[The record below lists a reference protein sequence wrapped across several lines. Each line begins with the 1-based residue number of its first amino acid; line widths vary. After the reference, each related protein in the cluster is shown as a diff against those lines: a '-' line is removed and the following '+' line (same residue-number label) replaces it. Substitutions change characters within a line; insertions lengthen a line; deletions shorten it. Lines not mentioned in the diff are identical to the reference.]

1 MTPSIPAPWQ
11 VAFVR
16 PATLAALLFAAAVN
30 ISPGATAAPARPRVM
45 LDAND
50 VAAMRAS
57 LGHAPLFDAAVAD
70 ARQRVDEALAS
81 PIDVPMPRDA
91 AGYTHERHKR
101 NYAEMHAAGMI
112 YQLTGDAR
120 CVDLI
125 RTQLDRYAEIYPTL
139 KDHPA
144 SRSASPGRLF
154 HQSLNET
161 VWLVHVSQAYDCVH
175 DALTPEQRTRY
186 EERIFRPMARFLS
199 GERAHEF
206 DRIHNHGTWAA
217 TAVGMIG
224 YAIGDDTLV
233 KKALLGSKM
242 DGTGGYLRQLD
253 ELFSPDGYYV
263 EGPYYTRYALMP
275 FFLMAEVVERNDPA
289 QRIYERRDGLLKK
302 ALHAAL
308 QQTYV
313 NGEFI
318 PFNDALKEKTL
329 RSPEVLLAVDLT
341 YARYGHDAHLLTI
354 AEKQGSVA
362 LCPAGLE
369 VARALAGSPELPA
382 FPYASVELRDGPDGT
397 KGGIG
402 ILRAGTPPDQSLA
415 LMKYTTFG
423 MEHGHYDK
431 LALLYYDQGR
441 EIIQDYGAA
450 RFLNIEQKYGGRY
463 LPENKSFALQ
473 TIAHNTVTVDEQS
486 HYGGRYDTAEHA
498 HAKRHFFSAD
508 DPDFQVMSARDVTAV
523 PGVAMQRTVAMIRDA
538 RLPHPVVVDV
548 FRCASAAPHRYDLP
562 FYFMG
567 HFMQTNVELTR
578 HVKELRPLGTAH
590 GYQHLWLEAEGQ
602 AKDGAVSFTWFN
614 GARYYSITSAADAG
628 TRVLFT
634 RIGANDPNFNLRPEA
649 AFMLRREGA
658 APVFASVIEPHGI
671 WDGTREFTAG
681 GFPAVRAVQV
691 LAATDEGTVV
701 RIRGEKELEWTL
713 LISNRADGNGGPHRV
728 ETAGEVFSWEGNAVL
743 RRK

>member
-1 MTPSIPAPWQ
+1 MNILSKVSLI
-11 VAFVR
+11 
-16 PATLAALLFAAAVN
+16 ALGLVV
-30 ISPGATAAPARPRVM
+30 ISLRAAPPSRPH
-45 LDAND
+45 
-50 VAAMRAS
+50 VALSADEVATMRAS
-57 LGHAPLFDAAVAD
+57 LGSYPLFDAAVRE
-70 ARQRVDEALAS
+70 ARERVDQALAA
-81 PIDVPMPRDA
+81 PVEVPVPRDA
-91 AGYTHERHKR
+91 AGTTHERHKR
-101 NYAEMHAAGMI
+101 NYAEMHAAGLI
-112 YQLTGDAR
+112 YQLTGDTR

-125 RTQLDRYAEIYPTL
+125 RAQLDRYAELYPGL

-161 VWLVHVSQAYDCVH
+161 VWLVHVSQAYDCVY
-175 DALTPEQRTRY
+175 DALTSEQRARY
-186 EERIFRPMARFLS
+186 EERVFRPMARFLS
-199 GERAHEF
+199 EERAHEF

-224 YAIGDDTLV
+224 YAMGDATLV
-233 KKALLGSKM
+233 KKALLGSRM
-242 DGTGGYLRQLD
+242 DGSGGYLRQLD

-275 FFLMAEVVERNDPA
+275 FFLLAEVVERNDPS

-318 PFNDALKEKTL
+318 PFNDALKEKTI
-329 RSPEVLLAVDLT
+329 RSPEVVLALDLT
-341 YARYGHDAHLLTI
+341 YARYGRDPRLLAI
-354 AEKQGSVA
+354 AQRQGGVA

-369 VARALAGSPELPA
+369 VARALAEAKELPA
-382 FPYASVELRDGPDGT
+382 YPYASVELRDGPDGSR
-397 KGGIG
+397 GGIG
-402 ILRAGTPPDQSLA
+402 ILRSGTPPDQSLA
-415 LMKYTTFG
+415 LLKYTSFG

-450 RFLNIEQKYGGRY
+450 RFLNIEQKFGGRY

-473 TIAHNTVTVDEQS
+473 TIAHNTVTVDERS
-486 HYGGRYDTAEHA
+486 HYAGNYTAAEHA
-498 HAKRHFFSAD
+498 HADRHFFSAS
-508 DPDFQVMSARDVTAV
+508 DPDFQIMSARDTTAV
-523 PGVAMQRTVAMIRDA
+523 PGVAMQRTVAMVRDA
-538 RLPHPVVVDV
+538 RLPHPVVIDV
-548 FRCASAAPHRYDLP
+548 FRCVSDMPHRYDLP

-567 HFMQTNVELTR
+567 HFMQTNVELAR
-578 HVKELRPLGTAH
+578 HGKELRPLGTAH

-602 AKDGAVSFTWFN
+602 AKETGPVGFTWFN

-681 GFPAVRAVQV
+681 GSPRIRDVRVI
-691 LAATDEGTVV
+691 AATDEGTVV
-701 RIRGEKELEWTL
+701 RIRGENDLEWTL
-713 LISNRADGNGGPHRV
+713 LLSNRAAGAGGAHRI
-728 ETAGEVFSWEGNAVL
+728 EAAGEVFAWDGNAVL